1 MRQVAQD
8 GDSSYHVRD
17 RFRKELLVITVADIL
32 ALPAFEQVQPLV
44 LCEGAELR
52 EVHNV
57 GILDCAPDKD
67 GGYESYIPGEF
78 IVTNLGFAHD
88 DPELS
93 ERSLLVLI
101 ARGVSGIAL
110 KKAYRP
116 IVSDRVRAAS
126 EAAGVP
132 MYLYDGGYHEVVAY
146 QALDLI
152 RRDSEQSDKGRIM
165 DGLLSGH
172 DPHAARAALYELAG
186 ATGSTVQCIAASPKA
201 DDECSLYAML
211 DAMTVV
217 LAEFK
222 RDWDDVVEAVFAFRY
237 HGALLAL
244 VSYAQPPAGVRTRSE
259 SDLTMRLLAAGQV
272 HLGVG
277 EETPLSDGDM
287 SVREALAALKRR
299 RLRAIAWCAGPICIT
314 MRFVRPPTRGA
325 CSGARPRCT
334 GPCWKSTT
342 IFTAPSLPRL
352 PRRSRA
358 PTATCVWRPRR
369 CISIRTPFATAC
381 AKLRTCSACPIPPI
395 ASSRSCWASCIWTT
409 RTPCCSR
416 KGRGRR
422 LATRRSMLSRPVRL
436 Q

>member
-1 MRQVAQD
+1 MPNGRMRQVAQD

-57 GILDCAPDKD
+57 
-67 GGYESYIPGEF
+67 
-78 IVTNLGFAHD
+78 GFAHD

-287 SVREALAALKRR
+287 SVREALAALKTAQVEGDRVVCWADLHHDAFR
-299 RLRAIAWCAGPICIT
+299 AAANEGRLFWRTAALHRALLEEHDDLHGTELAATAEAVARAYGDLRLAAEALHQHPNTVRYRLRKAKDVLGMPDSPD
-314 MRFVRPPTRGA
+314 RE
-325 CSGARPRCT
+325 
-334 GPCWKSTT
+334 
-342 IFTAPSLPRL
+342 
-352 PRRSRA
+352 
-358 PTATCVWRPRR
+358 
-369 CISIRTPFATAC
+369 FAFLLGLVYLDYTNP
-381 AKLRTCSACPIPPI
+381 L
-395 ASSRSCWASCIWTT
+395 
-409 RTPCCSR
+409 
-416 KGRGRR
+416 
-422 LATRRSMLSRPVRL
+422 L
-436 Q
+436 QP

>member
-1 MRQVAQD
+1 M
-8 GDSSYHVRD
+8 
-17 RFRKELLVITVADIL
+17 
-32 ALPAFEQVQPLV
+32 
-44 LCEGAELR
+44 
-52 EVHNV
+52 
-57 GILDCAPDKD
+57 
-67 GGYESYIPGEF
+67 
-78 IVTNLGFAHD
+78 TNLGFAHD

-186 ATGSTVQCIAASPKA
+186 VDRIDRPMHSGVPGNA

-259 SDLTMRLLAAGQV
+259 SDLTMRLFGCGPGASGSGRGDAAF
-272 HLGVG
+272 
-277 EETPLSDGDM
+277 
-287 SVREALAALKRR
+287 RR
-299 RLRAIAWCAGPICIT
+299 RHERA
-314 MRFVRPPTRGA
+314 RGA
-325 CSGARPRCT
+325 CRVEDGA
-334 GPCWKSTT
+334 G
-342 IFTAPSLPRL
+342 
-352 PRRSRA
+352 
-358 PTATCVWRPRR
+358 
-369 CISIRTPFATAC
+369 
-381 AKLRTCSACPIPPI
+381 
-395 ASSRSCWASCIWTT
+395 
-409 RTPCCSR
+409 
-416 KGRGRR
+416 
-422 LATRRSMLSRPVRL
+422 
-436 Q
+436 

>member
-1 MRQVAQD
+1 MPNGRMRQVAQD

-152 RRDSEQSDKGRIM
+152 RRDGEQSDKGRIM

-277 EETPLSDGDM
+277 EETPLSDG
-287 SVREALAALKRR
+287 EHAPPPRR
-299 RLRAIAWCAGPICIT
+299 AKGRSRGAVHAHG
-314 MRFVRPPTRGA
+314 PPTRDQHAGVR
-325 CSGARPRCT
+325 SHRRYPLRGVQRPERRIAE
-334 GPCWKSTT
+334 GSHR
-342 IFTAPSLPRL
+342 RL
-352 PRRSRA
+352 G
-358 PTATCVWRPRR
+358 CHGGHHV
-369 CISIRTPFATAC
+369 
-381 AKLRTCSACPIPPI
+381 KLRIPFGQDPETQGNL
-395 ASSRSCWASCIWTT
+395 R
-409 RTPCCSR
+409 
-416 KGRGRR
+416 
-422 LATRRSMLSRPVRL
+422 
-436 Q
+436 

>member
-287 SVREALAALKRR
+287 SVREALAALKTAQVEGDRVVCWADLHHDAFR
-299 RLRAIAWCAGPICIT
+299 AAANEGRLFWRTAALHRALLEEHDDLHGTELAATAEAVARAYGDLRLAAEALHQHPNTVRYRLRKAKDVLGMPDSPD
-314 MRFVRPPTRGA
+314 RE
-325 CSGARPRCT
+325 
-334 GPCWKSTT
+334 
-342 IFTAPSLPRL
+342 
-352 PRRSRA
+352 
-358 PTATCVWRPRR
+358 
-369 CISIRTPFATAC
+369 FAFLLGLVYLDYTNP
-381 AKLRTCSACPIPPI
+381 L
-395 ASSRSCWASCIWTT
+395 
-409 RTPCCSR
+409 
-416 KGRGRR
+416 
-422 LATRRSMLSRPVRL
+422 L
-436 Q
+436 QL